1 MFGLLVK
8 LMKIQLGGEAY
19 ISRSEIVD
27 TLINLSDAKKNL
39 TDDQFNK
46 VKALYDEIIHDKTKS
61 KMRLRDY
68 ELEKIIMRDNFNTLA
83 PIYLYD
89 GQLNINKK

>member
-1 MFGLLVK
+1 MFGSLFK
-8 LMKIQLGGEAY
+8 LMKIQLGGEAF

-27 TLINLSDAKKNL
+27 TLINLPDAKRNL

-46 VKALYDEIIHDKTKS
+46 VKELYDDIFRDKTKS

-83 PIYLYD
+83 PINLYD
-89 GQLNINKK
+89 GELKINKK

>member
-1 MFGLLVK
+1 MFGSLFK

-27 TLINLSDAKKNL
+27 TLINLPDAKRNL

-46 VKALYDEIIHDKTKS
+46 VKALYDEIMREKTKS

-89 GQLNINKK
+89 GELNINKK